1 MDFRREPLF
10 PCEGGVATPRVSV
23 MTEQH
28 QPWGAPPPPPPSYGV
43 PPAPPSYGPPP
54 AVPQYGPPAVPG
66 YGYPAAPPQGWSDK
80 SKTAAGLL
88 QLLLSLIGIPGVG
101 RLYTGHIGIGL
112 GQLLGMIVGYML
124 LIFLVGF
131 LIVPAMWIWGVV
143 DGIVMLVGDPKDAQ
157 GRPLRP

>member
-1 MDFRREPLF
+1 
-10 PCEGGVATPRVSV
+10 
-23 MTEQH
+23 MTEQQ
-28 QPWGAPPPPPPSYGV
+28 QPWGAPVPPPPAGYAQPSGSYGQ
-43 PPAPPSYGPPP
+43 P
-54 AVPQYGPPAVPG
+54 AVPPYAT
-66 YGYPAAPPQGWSDK
+66 PAAPAYGQPLGAPYGYSEK

-101 RLYTGHIGIGL
+101 RLYTGHLGLGL

-131 LIVPAMWIWGVV
+131 LIVPMIWIWGVV

>member
-1 MDFRREPLF
+1 
-10 PCEGGVATPRVSV
+10 
-23 MTEQH
+23 MTEQQ
-28 QPWGAPPPPPPSYGV
+28 QPWGAPVPPPPAGYASGSYGQ
-43 PPAPPSYGPPP
+43 P
-54 AVPQYGPPAVPG
+54 AVPPYAAPAAPSYRQPLAPG
-66 YGYPAAPPQGWSDK
+66 YGQPMGAPYGYSDK

-101 RLYTGHIGIGL
+101 RLYTGHLGLGL

-131 LIVPAMWIWGVV
+131 LIVPMIWIWGVV

>member
-1 MDFRREPLF
+1 
-10 PCEGGVATPRVSV
+10 
-23 MTEQH
+23 MTEQQ
-28 QPWGAPPPPPPSYGV
+28 QPWGAPVPPPP
-43 PPAPPSYGPPP
+43 A
-54 AVPQYGPPAVPG
+54 G
-66 YGYPAAPPQGWSDK
+66 YGQPMTPAYGQPMGALYGYSDK

-101 RLYTGHIGIGL
+101 RLYTGHLGLGL
-112 GQLLGMIVGYML
+112 GQLVGMIIGYML

-131 LIVPAMWIWGVV
+131 LIVPAFWIWGVV